1 MAKTI
6 DSAKNATPED
16 LVEEE
21 NPQDAADSALEG
33 EDGDEEDL
41 TLPVDPTAEDS
52 SRALISSRERGAA
65 TVSGSGGIYVPDAL
79 MANPITRWLAEAYIE
94 LRKVT
99 WPDMSDAWNMTLIV
113 IVVSAVMAALLA
125 ASDFGLGHLL
135 SYFVSLGL
143 GR

>member
-21 NPQDAADSALEG
+21 NPQDAAGSALDGDE
-33 EDGDEEDL
+33 GDEEDL

-52 SRALISSRERGAA
+52 SRALTSSRERGAA

-99 WPDMSDAWNMTLIV
+99 WPEMNDAWNMTLIV

-143 GR
+143 GK

>member
-113 IVVSAVMAALLA
+113 IVVSAFVALVLGGA
-125 ASDFGLGHLL
+125 DFGLTRLVTWL
-135 SYFVSLGL
+135 SGL
-143 GR
+143 TAG